1 MKTNQGIVNKCDHVQ
16 LSLREDDDDCKEN
29 INSEL
34 SSKLLYDCCK
44 VCLKHFNEIMETLPL
59 PLIDCTR
66 QLTKSNQKTPLV
78 SISVVDT
85 DNNLNI
91 CMCNAIEVDK
101 SCDFVMTD
109 MSDESENICPI
120 CKNLIKAQ
128 PVARYSLVSR
138 QTILGDVTINRIDSQ
153 FLSTTYSSSGTE
165 LKKLMDPYTP
175 ESIESHSPQVEMEEL
190 NFINNDSEEI
200 PDDIRDVIKHKND
213 NGELLIDETENH
225 HHTMDPQTLTT
236 RLEILRRESQ
246 LECISK
252 SGDSGSCDS
261 RTKSLMN
268 SKKCLCFSCAIL

>member
-16 LSLREDDDDCKEN
+16 LSQREDDDDCKEN

-34 SSKLLYDCCK
+34 SSKLVNVCCE

-59 PLIDCTR
+59 PLLDSTR
-66 QLTKSNQKTPLV
+66 HLTKSNQKTPLV

-101 SCDFVMTD
+101 SCVVMTD

-128 PVARYSLVSR
+128 PAARYSLVSR
-138 QTILGDVTINRIDSQ
+138 QTMLGDVTINRIDSQ
-153 FLSTTYSSSGTE
+153 YLSTTYSSSGTE

-175 ESIESHSPQVEMEEL
+175 ESIESHSPQVEMEEP
-190 NFINNDSEEI
+190 NFINDDSE
-200 PDDIRDVIKHKND
+200 DDFCDVIKYKGE
-213 NGELLIDETENH
+213 NGELLNDETENH
-225 HHTMDPQTLTT
+225 HHKMDPQALTT

-246 LECISK
+246 LEFDSK
-252 SGDSGSCDS
+252 SGDSGSCGS
-261 RTKSLMN
+261 RTKSSMN